1 MNTKVRFFTSKKF
14 SQTLFMVVVF
24 VPMVA
29 FFMIFIIVPL
39 FMGLWGSFTNWTGFA
54 ADQKFIGMANYTRLF
69 SDKIFLRAL
78 LNTFLYVVMYLPAAI
93 VLGLGMAL
101 LIEATGIFKQ
111 FFRTVYFIPV
121 VTSTIATALVWAWLY
136 QPSLGLF
143 NMLLKMAGLAPLL
156 YLRSETQALPSI
168 VVYALWK
175 NMGYVMVLFMAGLA
189 SISRVYYDAAKVDGA
204 GALQLFRHV
213 TVPLLRPTF
222 VFVLITGMI
231 DAMKLFGPVLV
242 MTTPEAYTGVPGGPK
257 NATMVLSLYQWMV
270 AFKEGQLGYGAAM
283 GVVLFL
289 IMLTMTL
296 NQLRTMRVQWEY

>member
-1 MNTKVRFFTSKKF
+1 MT
-14 SQTLFMVVVF
+14 VVF
-24 VPMVA
+24 VPMA
-29 FFMIFIIVPL
+29 IYFMIFIIIPL
-39 FMGLWGSFTNWTGFA
+39 FMGIWGSFTNWTGFA
-54 ADQKFIGMANYTRLF
+54 AEQNFIGLTNYARLLN
-69 SDKIFLRAL
+69 DEVFLRAL
-78 LNTFLYVVMYLPAAI
+78 LNTFLYVAMYLPAAI
-93 VLGLGMAL
+93 VLGLAFAL
-101 LIEATGIFKQ
+101 FIEATGAFKQ
-111 FFRTVYFIPV
+111 FFRTVYFLPV

-143 NMLLKMAGLAPLL
+143 NMLLKKAGLAPLQF
-156 YLRSETQALPSI
+156 LRSETQALPSI

-175 NMGYVMVLFMAGLA
+175 NMGYVMVLFMAGLS
-189 SISRVYYDAAKVDGA
+189 SINRVYYDAAKVDGA
-204 GALQLFRHV
+204 GTLRLFRHI

-289 IMLTMTL
+289 IMLVFTL
-296 NQLRTMRVQWEY
+296 VQLRSMRVQWEY